1 MTTPEENAIAVA
13 AVERQLVDAKREAK
27 DYETRGLAVP
37 EHVARRITNL
47 KGAATAL
54 RNGFGDSSPP

>member
-1 MTTPEENAIAVA
+1 MTTPEENAIAVD

-27 DYETRGLAVP
+27 YYERRGLAVP
-37 EHVARRITNL
+37 DNVTLKIANL

-54 RNGFGDSSPP
+54 RNGFGDSSP